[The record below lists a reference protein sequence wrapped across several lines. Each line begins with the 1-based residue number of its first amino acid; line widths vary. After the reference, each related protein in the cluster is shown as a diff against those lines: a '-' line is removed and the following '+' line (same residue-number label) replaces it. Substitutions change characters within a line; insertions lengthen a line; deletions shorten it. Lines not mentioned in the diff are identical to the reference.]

1 MATPN
6 LNDQRLLHGTRLRYP
21 KQKGKGE
28 DESTKS
34 VIPSAKVVP
43 RGKGENA
50 SAKLVPKGKE
60 TVQAIE
66 EVPNKK
72 VEDPSMKRF
81 PKGKADDKNI
91 KLATKFKGD
100 NVEVVTKARTGGGI
114 LGKKGSQSKI
124 DEEECSHG
132 ISDVERGGSPVPPDN
147 EMRQA
152 MEGKYLDRRGRSPTR
167 RSRDMPRKEERS
179 PISSSSS
186 SSPSP
191 NPRGHSKQGRRGH
204 RSDSPILRR
213 SPRIRDKPKRRTP

>member
-1 MATPN
+1 LQDTTVLAIPN

-34 VIPSAKVVP
+34 VIPSAKVVT

-66 EVPNKK
+66 EVPKKK

-91 KLATKFKGD
+91 K
-100 NVEVVTKARTGGGI
+100 
-114 LGKKGSQSKI
+114 
-124 DEEECSHG
+124 
-132 ISDVERGGSPVPPDN
+132 ISN
-147 EMRQA
+147 
-152 MEGKYLDRRGRSPTR
+152 
-167 RSRDMPRKEERS
+167 
-179 PISSSSS
+179 
-186 SSPSP
+186 
-191 NPRGHSKQGRRGH
+191 
-204 RSDSPILRR
+204 
-213 SPRIRDKPKRRTP
+213 